1 MDTKKT
7 SRITFLV
14 FPTLFFFL
22 VIFVSNFLLPVGE
35 QHNSLLARSFLD
47 GKLFFINEPLHK
59 WIDTAFFGNHHYWPL
74 GPFPTVILMLPVFL
88 FSFFGKFFYQGYLQF
103 FIVLA
108 VFILV
113 YKISQKLK
121 YSNSD
126 SFFLT
131 FGFSFSSAFLGV
143 SILSWSWWFT
153 QVVTTLLLF
162 LAIHEYLN
170 KKRYLLIGTI
180 FGFIA
185 ATRLSALPPVAFFF
199 LEILLGSKKLF
210 TSKLKSFFFL
220 FIPILI
226 SLMLLAGYN
235 YQRFGNIFEQGY
247 NYQILL
253 TESLS
258 KAREYGIFSLA
269 HLPTNLYYFL
279 LSVPLPIF
287 RDGVSHVL
295 KFPFVMADPWGMS
308 IFITSPYF
316 IYLFF
321 LKYKDKISKLFLVSI
336 FLTALP
342 ILLYYGV
349 GFRQFGY
356 RYSLDF
362 LPFLFWLLI
371 RNYNSKYKK
380 LSNKFKILVLISAFT
395 NLYLFR
401 TLF

>member
-1 MDTKKT
+1 
-7 SRITFLV
+7 
-14 FPTLFFFL
+14 
-22 VIFVSNFLLPVGE
+22 
-35 QHNSLLARSFLD
+35 
-47 GKLFFINEPLHK
+47 
-59 WIDTAFFGNHHYWPL
+59 
-74 GPFPTVILMLPVFL
+74 
-88 FSFFGKFFYQGYLQF
+88 
-103 FIVLA
+103 
-108 VFILV
+108 
-113 YKISQKLK
+113 
-121 YSNSD
+121 
-126 SFFLT
+126 
-131 FGFSFSSAFLGV
+131 
-143 SILSWSWWFT
+143 
-153 QVVTTLLLF
+153 
-162 LAIHEYLN
+162 
-170 KKRYLLIGTI
+170 
-180 FGFIA
+180 
-185 ATRLSALPPVAFFF
+185 
-199 LEILLGSKKLF
+199 
-210 TSKLKSFFFL
+210 
-220 FIPILI
+220 
-226 SLMLLAGYN
+226 MLLAGYN

-362 LPFLFWLLI
+362 LPFLFWLKI